1 MLRDVDDFLAG
12 RIDRRGLL
20 RGGAGLALGAGL
32 AGCGVGDSGGGSK
45 EDTEKVVKAKV
56 DGDLVYFNWSEYLDP
71 ELIKAFEKKYG
82 VKVRQSNFDS
92 MASMLAKLRS
102 GNKYDVIFPDQSVT
116 PRLVAS
122 NQLLKLDHDQL
133 KNYDQVFEFFHDP
146 VYDPN
151 SAHTVPY
158 GMYATGVIWREDK
171 ISDMTGSWDDL
182 FREDAKG
189 KIYVLDDFQ
198 EAIGMANY
206 KNGYELNEYG
216 EDELETSKQTLID
229 QKPLLRGYSTDDV
242 QNMLNGNAWIHH
254 GWNGDVVNVRN
265 QADDPSIYKFE
276 KCKEGI
282 PVGADTMAIPANA
295 EHPGTA
301 MLFIDFMLDPENA
314 AQNVGYFGY
323 PMPNNGAVDAFQ
335 ELAQDDPAITV
346 TTEDLERGDQFA
358 PLAGERRRAW
368 DRVWTEVKAA

>member
-1 MLRDVDDFLAG
+1 MLSG
-12 RIDRRGLL
+12 RGMDRRELL
-20 RGGAGLALGAGL
+20 LAGAGLAL
-32 AGCGVGDSGGGSK
+32 AGCGVGDSGSGSK
-45 EDTEKVVKAKV
+45 EDTEKVVKPKV

-102 GNKYDVIFPDQSVT
+102 GNRYDIIFPDQSVT

-122 NQLLKLDHDQL
+122 NQLLKLDHEKL

-146 VYDPN
+146 VYDPG

-158 GMYATGVIWREDK
+158 GMYATGIIWREDK
-171 ISDMTGSWDDL
+171 ISGMTESWDDL

-206 KNGYELNEYG
+206 TNGYELNEYG
-216 EDELETSKQTLID
+216 DDELEKTKQTLID

-265 QADDPSIYKFE
+265 QADDPSVFKFE

-282 PVGADTMAIPANA
+282 PVGADQMAIPANA

-301 MLFIDFMLDPENA
+301 LLFIDFMLDPENA
-314 AQNVGYFGY
+314 AQNVAYFGY

-335 ELAQDDPAITV
+335 KLAQDDPAITV

-358 PLAGERRRAW
+358 PLAGDRRRAW

>member
-1 MLRDVDDFLAG
+1 MLRDLDDFLAG
-12 RIDRRGLL
+12 RIGRRELL

-32 AGCGVGDSGGGSK
+32 AGCGLGDSGSGSK
-45 EDTEKVVKAKV
+45 KETEKVVKAKV

-71 ELIKAFEKKYG
+71 ALIKKFEKQYG

-92 MASMLAKLRS
+92 MSSMMAKLRS
-102 GNKYDVIFPDQSVT
+102 GNQYDVIFPDQSYA
-116 PRLVAS
+116 PRLIAA
-122 NQLLKLDHDQL
+122 NQLLKIDHDQL
-133 KNYDQVFEFFHDP
+133 KNYDNIWDFFHDP
-146 VYDPN
+146 KYDPG
-151 SAHTVPY
+151 AEHTVPY
-158 GMYATGVIWREDK
+158 GLYATGIIWNEDK
-171 ISDMTGSWDDL
+171 ISGMTGSWNDL

-206 KNGYELNEYG
+206 TNGYELNEYG
-216 EDELETSKQTLID
+216 DDELEKTKQTLID

-282 PVGADTMAIPANA
+282 PVGADQMAIPANA

-314 AQNVGYFGY
+314 AQNVAYFGY
-323 PMPNNGAVDAFQ
+323 PMPNNGAVDAFK

>member
-1 MLRDVDDFLAG
+1 MLSG
-12 RIDRRGLL
+12 RGMDRRELL
-20 RGGAGLALGAGL
+20 LAGAGLAL
-32 AGCGVGDSGGGSK
+32 AGCGVGDSGSGSK
-45 EDTEKVVKAKV
+45 EDTEKVVKPKV

-102 GNKYDVIFPDQSVT
+102 GNRYDVIFPDQSVA
-116 PRLVAS
+116 PRLIAS
-122 NQLLKLDHDQL
+122 NQLLKLDHSRL

-146 VYDPN
+146 IYDPG

-171 ISDMTGSWDDL
+171 VSGMTESWNDL

-198 EAIGMANY
+198 EAIGMGNY
-206 KNGYELNEYG
+206 VNGYELNEYG
-216 EDELETSKQTLID
+216 DAELEKTQQTLVD
-229 QKPLLRGYSTDDV
+229 QKQLLRGYSTDDV

-254 GWNGDVVNVRN
+254 GWNGDVVNIRN
-265 QADDPSIYKFE
+265 QADDGSIYRFE

-282 PVGADTMAIPANA
+282 PVGADTMAIPSNA

-301 MLFIDFMLDPENA
+301 MLFIDFMLDPQNA

-346 TTEDLERGDQFA
+346 TVDDLKRGDQFA
-358 PLAGERRRAW
+358 PMAGERRRAW